1 MKPLPPGIYSNVVR
15 DISLKILR
23 KGKKIDRRMRGEMR
37 EALEKEEIEIPKMF
51 YNFSYGSQEE
61 LNVLKQYEKD
71 EDEELND
78 YFGEFIPPKNRIT
91 DVSTILFKMIRPLI
105 SRAILLQA
113 MENIIIISLS
123 VLIRLFVPKVKV
135 MYNKEQ
141 PLTDDERRG

>member
-1 MKPLPPGIYSNVVR
+1 
-15 DISLKILR
+15 
-23 KGKKIDRRMRGEMR
+23 MRGEMR

-51 YNFSYGSQEE
+51 YNFSYGSQKE